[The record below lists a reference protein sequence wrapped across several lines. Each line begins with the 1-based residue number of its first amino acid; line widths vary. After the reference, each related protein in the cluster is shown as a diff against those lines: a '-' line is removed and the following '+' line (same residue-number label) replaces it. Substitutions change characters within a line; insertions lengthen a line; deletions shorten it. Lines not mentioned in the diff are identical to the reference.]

1 MTTGCPL
8 PEAEPETGLHV
19 LRGLARDRSL
29 LTAMSIMRD
38 EVGPAFRIT
47 LPGFQPAVMVGP
59 DSNRQIMVS
68 QREHLSWRK
77 ESDPVTKLLRHGV
90 LVEDGDSHACLRG
103 HMEPVLLKP
112 QVVHHVPAM
121 LAYTDRVTAGWA
133 DGATPDM
140 LVEMRRLALLIFMG
154 TLVDVEFGPD
164 MDRLWRPILRAIK
177 YISPGLW
184 IILPNM
190 PRFGYRAALDELDAY
205 LYALIRRRRAQLAG
219 ENPANTP
226 PGPAAAAPA
235 PAAAAPA
242 PAHDLLTQLV
252 RAPQMSDDLIRDQIL
267 TMLIAGHD
275 TSTAL
280 LAWVLHLLG
289 EHPAVLARA
298 RAEVDDVLG
307 AAEPTAASVE
317 HLEYLDAIIKEAL
330 RLYPPIH
337 VGNRIVKDDT
347 VIAGYELKAGTR
359 LMASIY
365 LTHRDERYWDAPTEF
380 RPERFAREAE
390 RPAAFTYVP
399 FGGGPRVCI
408 GATFAQVEAKVV
420 LGRILQQFDLRSAGR
435 RVHAYMGATLEP
447 HPGVFLRV
455 QRRHA

>member
-1 MTTGCPL
+1 MPV
-8 PEAEPETGLHV
+8 AEPEVGLKV
-19 LRGLARDRSL
+19 LKGLARTKSL
-29 LTAMSIMRD
+29 LTAMEIMRD
-38 EVGPAFRIT
+38 EVGPAFQIT
-47 LPGFQPAVMVGP
+47 LPGFQPAVLVGP
-59 DSNRQIMVS
+59 ESNRQIMVS
-68 QREHLSWRK
+68 QRGHFSYRSP
-77 ESDPVTKLLRHGV
+77 SDPVTKLLRHGV
-90 LVEDGDSHACLRG
+90 LVEDGQSHDFFRAQ
-103 HMEPVLLKP
+103 MEPVLQKP
-112 QVVHHVPAM
+112 QVARHVAAM
-121 LAYTDRVTAGWA
+121 QAYTDRVTAEWR
-133 DGATPDM
+133 DGSVVDM
-140 LVEMRRLALLIFMG
+140 LVEMRKLALLIFMG

-164 MDRLWRPILRAIK
+164 LERLWRPILRAIK

-184 IILPNM
+184 IIWPDM
-190 PRFGYRAALDELDAY
+190 PRFGYADALARLDEY
-205 LYALIRRRRAQLAG
+205 LYAIIRDRRVRLAA
-219 ENPANTP
+219 EPASPPSVTP
-226 PGPAAAAPA
+226 QVAG
-235 PAAAAPA
+235 
-242 PAHDLLTQLV
+242 DLLTQMV
-252 RAPQMSDDLIRDQIL
+252 RHPGMTDDLIRDQIL

-289 EHPAVLARA
+289 EHPAVMARA
-298 RAEVDDVLG
+298 RAEVDGVLG

-317 HLEYLDAIIKEAL
+317 HLEYLDAVIKEAL

-337 VGNRIVKDDT
+337 VGNRIVNDDA
-347 VIAGYELKAGTR
+347 VIAGYQLQAGTR

-365 LTHRDERYWDAPTEF
+365 LTHRDERFWDAPAEF

-420 LGRILQQFDLRSAGR
+420 LGRILQQFDLSSTGR

-455 QRRHA
+455 QRRQR

>member
-8 PEAEPETGLHV
+8 PEAAPETGLHV

-90 LVEDGDSHACLRG
+90 LVEDGDSHARLRG

-133 DGATPDM
+133 DGATADM

-205 LYALIRRRRAQLAG
+205 LYALIRQRRAQLAG
-219 ENPANTP
+219 EKPAN
-226 PGPAAAAPA
+226 AAAG
-235 PAAAAPA
+235 

-252 RAPQMSDDLIRDQIL
+252 RVPEMSDDLIRDQIL

-289 EHPAVLARA
+289 EHPAVMARA
-298 RAEVDDVLG
+298 RAEVDTVLG
-307 AAEPTAASVE
+307 ATEPTAANVE

-337 VGNRIVKDDT
+337 VGNRIVKDDA
-347 VIAGYELKAGTR
+347 VITGYELKAGTR

-365 LTHRDERYWDAPTEF
+365 LTHRDERYWDAPAEF

-420 LGRILQQFDLRSAGR
+420 LGRILQQFDLRSTGR